1 MMEKQKEARLFKNAQ
16 DEEVKLKGN
25 NKKTMALQTGFEYV
39 LKEEKKEFDGYK
51 KEVSKMYKKLE
62 KI

>member
-1 MMEKQKEARLFKNAQ
+1 MEKQKEARLFKNAQ

-25 NKKTMALQTGFEYV
+25 NKKTMALQTGFENV